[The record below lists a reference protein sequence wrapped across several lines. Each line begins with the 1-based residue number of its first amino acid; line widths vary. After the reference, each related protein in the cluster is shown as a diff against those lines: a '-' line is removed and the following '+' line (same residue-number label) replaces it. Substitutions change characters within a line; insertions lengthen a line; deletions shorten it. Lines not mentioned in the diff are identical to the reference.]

1 MKKTI
6 LTLAALLV
14 AVAAVFTAPAHA
26 GGKRLQ
32 FGYPLGSFVA
42 KSHSGGSSY
51 GHRRSRRTHRAYAAK
66 KAAARRA
73 AARRAAARKAA
84 ARRLAAKK
92 AARRLAAKKSARAR
106 AVAARRNKSARA
118 RRVEAVAKQNDVIKL
133 APVKASAIAGANTLN
148 FEDESSE
155 VVPLP
160 AQKQALPMT
169 EINVIDETT
178 DSVEVATEEV
188 ENENDYDDTVE
199 LECKKFIP
207 SAGLTIT
214 IPCGS

>member
-32 FGYPLGSFVA
+32 FGHPLGSFVA

-73 AARRAAARKAA
+73 AARRAAVRKAA

-92 AARRLAAKKSARAR
+92 AAKAR
-106 AVAARRNKSARA
+106 AVAARRRRSASVRKVA
-118 RRVEAVAKQNDVIKL
+118 AVAAQNDVIKL
-133 APVKASAIAGANTLN
+133 APVKASAIAGANTLE
-148 FEDESSE
+148 FEDERGE
-155 VVPLP
+155 VAVLP
-160 AQKQALPMT
+160 AVT
-169 EINVIDETT
+169 EVKAVNGTT
-178 DSVEVATEEV
+178 DSTEVATEEV
-188 ENENDYDDTVE
+188 ETENDYDDTVE
-199 LECKKFIP
+199 LECKRFIP

>member
-32 FGYPLGSFVA
+32 FGHPLGSFVA

-73 AARRAAARKAA
+73 AARRAAVRKAA

-92 AARRLAAKKSARAR
+92 AAKAR
-106 AVAARRNKSARA
+106 AVAARRRKSASV
-118 RRVEAVAKQNDVIKL
+118 RRVAAVATQNDVIKL
-133 APVKASAIAGANTLN
+133 APVKASAIAGANTLE
-148 FEDESSE
+148 FEDERGE
-155 VVPLP
+155 VAVLP
-160 AQKQALPMT
+160 AVT
-169 EINVIDETT
+169 EVKAVNGTT
-178 DSVEVATEEV
+178 DSTEVATEEV
-188 ENENDYDDTVE
+188 ETENDYDDTVE
-199 LECKKFIP
+199 LECKRFIP

>member
-32 FGYPLGSFVA
+32 FGHPLGSFGA

-51 GHRRSRRTHRAYAAK
+51 SHRRSRRTHRAYAAK

-73 AARRAAARKAA
+73 AARRAAVRKAA

-92 AARRLAAKKSARAR
+92 AAKAR
-106 AVAARRNKSARA
+106 AVAARRRKSASVRKVA
-118 RRVEAVAKQNDVIKL
+118 AVATQNDVIKL
-133 APVKASAIAGANTLN
+133 APVKASAIAGTNTLE
-148 FEDESSE
+148 FEDKSGE
-155 VVPLP
+155 VAVLP
-160 AQKQALPMT
+160 AVT
-169 EINVIDETT
+169 EVKAINGTT
-178 DSVEVATEEV
+178 DSTEVATEEV

>member
-51 GHRRSRRTHRAYAAK
+51 GHRRSSRTNRAYAAK

-73 AARRAAARKAA
+73 AARRAAVRKAA

-92 AARRLAAKKSARAR
+92 ASKAR
-106 AVAARRNKSARA
+106 AVAARRRKSASVRKVA
-118 RRVEAVAKQNDVIKL
+118 AVATQNDVIKL
-133 APVKASAIAGANTLN
+133 APVKASAIAGTNTLE
-148 FEDESSE
+148 FEDKSGE
-155 VVPLP
+155 VAVLP
-160 AQKQALPMT
+160 AVT
-169 EINVIDETT
+169 EVKAINGTT
-178 DSVEVATEEV
+178 DSTEVATEEV

>member
-32 FGYPLGSFVA
+32 FGHPLGSFVA

-73 AARRAAARKAA
+73 AARRAAVRKAA

-92 AARRLAAKKSARAR
+92 AAKAR
-106 AVAARRNKSARA
+106 AVAARRRRSASVRKVA
-118 RRVEAVAKQNDVIKL
+118 AVAAQNDVIKL
-133 APVKASAIAGANTLN
+133 APVKASAIAGANTLE
-148 FEDESSE
+148 FEDESGE
-155 VVPLP
+155 VAVLP
-160 AQKQALPMT
+160 AVT
-169 EINVIDETT
+169 EVKAVNGTT
-178 DSVEVATEEV
+178 DSTEVATEEV
-188 ENENDYDDTVE
+188 ETENDYDDTVE
-199 LECKKFIP
+199 LECKRFIP

>member
-32 FGYPLGSFVA
+32 FGHPLGSFGA

-73 AARRAAARKAA
+73 AARRAAVRKAA
-84 ARRLAAKK
+84 ARRLAAK
-92 AARRLAAKKSARAR
+92 RAAKAR
-106 AVAARRNKSARA
+106 AVASRRRKSASVRKVA
-118 RRVEAVAKQNDVIKL
+118 AVAAQNDVIKL
-133 APVKASAIAGANTLN
+133 APVKASAIAGANTLK
-148 FEDESSE
+148 FDDESGE
-155 VVPLP
+155 VAVLP
-160 AQKQALPMT
+160 AVT
-169 EINVIDETT
+169 EVKAINGTT
-178 DSVEVATEEV
+178 DSTEVATEEV
-188 ENENDYDDTVE
+188 ETENDYDDTVE

>member
-32 FGYPLGSFVA
+32 FGHPLGSFVA

-73 AARRAAARKAA
+73 AARRAAVRKAA

-92 AARRLAAKKSARAR
+92 AAKAR
-106 AVAARRNKSARA
+106 AVAARRRRSASVRKVA
-118 RRVEAVAKQNDVIKL
+118 AVAAQNEVIKL
-133 APVKASAIAGANTLN
+133 APVKASAIAGANTLE
-148 FEDESSE
+148 FEDESGE
-155 VVPLP
+155 VAVLP
-160 AQKQALPMT
+160 AVT
-169 EINVIDETT
+169 EVKAVNGTT
-178 DSVEVATEEV
+178 DSTEVATEEV
-188 ENENDYDDTVE
+188 ETENDYDDTVE
-199 LECKKFIP
+199 LECKRFIP

>member
-92 AARRLAAKKSARAR
+92 AAKAR
-106 AVAARRNKSARA
+106 AVAARRRKLASV
-118 RRVEAVAKQNDVIKL
+118 RRVAAVAAQNDVIKL
-133 APVKASAIAGANTLN
+133 APVKASAIAGANTLE
-148 FEDESSE
+148 FEDESGE
-155 VVPLP
+155 VAVLP
-160 AQKQALPMT
+160 AVT
-169 EINVIDETT
+169 EVKAINGTT
-178 DSVEVATEEV
+178 DSTEVATEEV

>member
-51 GHRRSRRTHRAYAAK
+51 GHRRSGRTNRAYAAK

-73 AARRAAARKAA
+73 AARRAAVRKAA

-92 AARRLAAKKSARAR
+92 AAKAR
-106 AVAARRNKSARA
+106 AVAARRRKSASVRKVA
-118 RRVEAVAKQNDVIKL
+118 AVATQNDVIKL
-133 APVKASAIAGANTLN
+133 APVKASAIAGTNTLE
-148 FEDESSE
+148 FEDKSGE
-155 VVPLP
+155 VAVLP
-160 AQKQALPMT
+160 AVT
-169 EINVIDETT
+169 EVKAINGTT
-178 DSVEVATEEV
+178 DSTEVATEEV

>member
-32 FGYPLGSFVA
+32 FGHPLGSFGA

-51 GHRRSRRTHRAYAAK
+51 SHRRSRRTHRAYAAK

-92 AARRLAAKKSARAR
+92 AAKAR
-106 AVAARRNKSARA
+106 AVAARRRKLASV
-118 RRVEAVAKQNDVIKL
+118 RRVAAVAAQNDVIKL
-133 APVKASAIAGANTLN
+133 APVKASAIAGANTLE
-148 FEDESSE
+148 FEDESGE
-155 VVPLP
+155 VAVLP
-160 AQKQALPMT
+160 AVTKVKA
-169 EINVIDETT
+169 INGTS
-178 DSVEVATEEV
+178 DSIKVATKEFDT
-188 ENENDYDDTVE
+188 ENDYDDTVE

-207 SAGLTIT
+207 TAGLTIT

>member
-32 FGYPLGSFVA
+32 FGHPLGSFVA

-92 AARRLAAKKSARAR
+92 AAKAR
-106 AVAARRNKSARA
+106 AVAARRRRSASVRKVA
-118 RRVEAVAKQNDVIKL
+118 AVAAQNEVIKL
-133 APVKASAIAGANTLN
+133 APVKASAIAGANTLE
-148 FEDESSE
+148 FEDERGE
-155 VVPLP
+155 VAVLP
-160 AQKQALPMT
+160 AVT
-169 EINVIDETT
+169 EVKAVNGTT
-178 DSVEVATEEV
+178 DSTEVATEEV
-188 ENENDYDDTVE
+188 ETENDYDDTVE
-199 LECKKFIP
+199 LECKRFIP

>member
-14 AVAAVFTAPAHA
+14 VVAAVFTAPAHA

-32 FGYPLGSFVA
+32 FGHPLGSFVA

-73 AARRAAARKAA
+73 AARRAAVRKAA

-92 AARRLAAKKSARAR
+92 AAKAR
-106 AVAARRNKSARA
+106 AVAARRRRSASVRKVA
-118 RRVEAVAKQNDVIKL
+118 AVATQNDVIKL
-133 APVKASAIAGANTLN
+133 APVKASAIAGANTLE
-148 FEDESSE
+148 FEDESGE
-155 VVPLP
+155 VSVLP
-160 AQKQALPMT
+160 AVT
-169 EINVIDETT
+169 EVKAINGTT
-178 DSVEVATEEV
+178 DSTEVATEEV

>member
-51 GHRRSRRTHRAYAAK
+51 GHRRSRRTNRAYAAK

-73 AARRAAARKAA
+73 AARRAAVRKAA

-92 AARRLAAKKSARAR
+92 AAKAR
-106 AVAARRNKSARA
+106 AVAARRRKSASVRKVA
-118 RRVEAVAKQNDVIKL
+118 AVATQNDVIKL
-133 APVKASAIAGANTLN
+133 APVKASAIAGTNTLE
-148 FEDESSE
+148 FEDKSGE
-155 VVPLP
+155 VAVLP
-160 AQKQALPMT
+160 AVT
-169 EINVIDETT
+169 EVKAINGTT
-178 DSVEVATEEV
+178 DSTEVATEEV

>member
-14 AVAAVFTAPAHA
+14 VVAAVFTAPAHA

-32 FGYPLGSFVA
+32 FGHPLGSFGA

-51 GHRRSRRTHRAYAAK
+51 SHRRSRRTHRAYAAK

-73 AARRAAARKAA
+73 AARRAAVRKAA

-92 AARRLAAKKSARAR
+92 AAKAR
-106 AVAARRNKSARA
+106 AVAARRRKSASV
-118 RRVEAVAKQNDVIKL
+118 RRVAAVATQNDVIKL
-133 APVKASAIAGANTLN
+133 APVKASAIAGTNTLE
-148 FEDESSE
+148 FEDESGE
-155 VVPLP
+155 VAVLP
-160 AQKQALPMT
+160 AVT
-169 EINVIDETT
+169 EVKAINGT
-178 DSVEVATEEV
+178 TEEV

-207 SAGLTIT
+207 TAGLTIT

>member
-32 FGYPLGSFVA
+32 FGHPLGSFVA

-84 ARRLAAKK
+84 ARRLAAK
-92 AARRLAAKKSARAR
+92 RAAKAR
-106 AVAARRNKSARA
+106 AVAARRRKSASVRSVA
-118 RRVEAVAKQNDVIKL
+118 AVATQNDVIKL
-133 APVKASAIAGANTLN
+133 APVKASAIAGTNTLE
-148 FEDESSE
+148 FEDESGE
-155 VVPLP
+155 VAVLP
-160 AQKQALPMT
+160 AVTKVKA
-169 EINVIDETT
+169 INGTT
-178 DSVEVATEEV
+178 DSFKVATKEFET
-188 ENENDYDDTVE
+188 ENDYDDTVE

-207 SAGLTIT
+207 TAGLTIT

>member
-32 FGYPLGSFVA
+32 FGHPLGSFVA

-73 AARRAAARKAA
+73 AARRAAVRKAA

-92 AARRLAAKKSARAR
+92 AAKAR
-106 AVAARRNKSARA
+106 AVAARRRRSASVRKVA
-118 RRVEAVAKQNDVIKL
+118 AVAAQNEVIKL
-133 APVKASAIAGANTLN
+133 APVKASAIAGANTLE
-148 FEDESSE
+148 FEDESGE
-155 VVPLP
+155 VAVLP
-160 AQKQALPMT
+160 AVTEVQAV
-169 EINVIDETT
+169 NGTT
-178 DSVEVATEEV
+178 DSTEVATEEV
-188 ENENDYDDTVE
+188 ETENDYDDTVE
-199 LECKKFIP
+199 LECKRFIP

>member
-32 FGYPLGSFVA
+32 FGHPLGSFVA

-73 AARRAAARKAA
+73 AARRAAARRAAVRKAA

-92 AARRLAAKKSARAR
+92 AAKAR
-106 AVAARRNKSARA
+106 AVAARRRKSASV
-118 RRVEAVAKQNDVIKL
+118 RRVAAVATQNDVIKL
-133 APVKASAIAGANTLN
+133 APVKASAIAGTNTLE
-148 FEDESSE
+148 FEDESGE
-155 VVPLP
+155 VAVLP
-160 AQKQALPMT
+160 AVT
-169 EINVIDETT
+169 EVKAINGTT
-178 DSVEVATEEV
+178 DSTEVATEEV

>member
-32 FGYPLGSFVA
+32 FGHPLGSFVA

-84 ARRLAAKK
+84 ARRAAVRKA
-92 AARRLAAKKSARAR
+92 AARRLAAKKAAKAR
-106 AVAARRNKSARA
+106 AVAARRRRSASVRKVA
-118 RRVEAVAKQNDVIKL
+118 AVAAQNEVIKL
-133 APVKASAIAGANTLN
+133 APVKASAIAGANTLE
-148 FEDESSE
+148 FEDESGE
-155 VVPLP
+155 VAVLP
-160 AQKQALPMT
+160 AVT
-169 EINVIDETT
+169 EVKAVNGTT
-178 DSVEVATEEV
+178 DSTEVATEEV
-188 ENENDYDDTVE
+188 ETENDYDDTVE
-199 LECKKFIP
+199 LECKRFIP

>member
-32 FGYPLGSFVA
+32 FGHPLGSFGA

-51 GHRRSRRTHRAYAAK
+51 SHRRSRRTHRAYAAK

-73 AARRAAARKAA
+73 AARRAAVRKAA
-84 ARRLAAKK
+84 ARRLAAKRASK
-92 AARRLAAKKSARAR
+92 AR
-106 AVAARRNKSARA
+106 AVAARRRKSASVRKVA
-118 RRVEAVAKQNDVIKL
+118 AVATQNDVIKL
-133 APVKASAIAGANTLN
+133 APVKASAIAGTNTLE
-148 FEDESSE
+148 FEDESGE
-155 VVPLP
+155 VAVLP
-160 AQKQALPMT
+160 AVT
-169 EINVIDETT
+169 EVKAINGTT
-178 DSVEVATEEV
+178 DSTEVATEEV

>member
-32 FGYPLGSFVA
+32 FGHPLGSFVA

-51 GHRRSRRTHRAYAAK
+51 GHRRSRRTNRAYAAK

-73 AARRAAARKAA
+73 AARRAAVRKAA

-92 AARRLAAKKSARAR
+92 AAKAR
-106 AVAARRNKSARA
+106 AVAARRRKLASV
-118 RRVEAVAKQNDVIKL
+118 RRVAAVAAQNDVIKL
-133 APVKASAIAGANTLN
+133 APVKASAIAGANTLE
-148 FEDESSE
+148 FEDESGE
-155 VVPLP
+155 VAVLP
-160 AQKQALPMT
+160 AVTKVKA
-169 EINVIDETT
+169 INGTS
-178 DSVEVATEEV
+178 DSIKVATKEFDT
-188 ENENDYDDTVE
+188 ENDYDDTVE

-207 SAGLTIT
+207 TAGLTIT

>member
-51 GHRRSRRTHRAYAAK
+51 SHRRSRRTHRAYAAK

-73 AARRAAARKAA
+73 AARRAAVRKAA
-84 ARRLAAKK
+84 ARRLAAK
-92 AARRLAAKKSARAR
+92 RAAKAR
-106 AVAARRNKSARA
+106 AVAARRRKSASVRKVA
-118 RRVEAVAKQNDVIKL
+118 AVAAQNDVIKL
-133 APVKASAIAGANTLN
+133 APVKASAIAGANTLE
-148 FEDESSE
+148 FEDESGE
-155 VVPLP
+155 VAVLP
-160 AQKQALPMT
+160 AVT
-169 EINVIDETT
+169 EVKAINGT
-178 DSVEVATEEV
+178 TEEV

>member
-32 FGYPLGSFVA
+32 FGHPLGSFVA

-73 AARRAAARKAA
+73 AARRAAVRKAA

-92 AARRLAAKKSARAR
+92 AAKAR
-106 AVAARRNKSARA
+106 AVAARRRRSASVRKVA
-118 RRVEAVAKQNDVIKL
+118 AVAAQNDVIKL
-133 APVKASAIAGANTLN
+133 APVKASAIAGANTLE
-148 FEDESSE
+148 FKDESGE
-155 VVPLP
+155 VAVLP
-160 AQKQALPMT
+160 AVT
-169 EINVIDETT
+169 EVKAVNGTT
-178 DSVEVATEEV
+178 DSTEVATEEV
-188 ENENDYDDTVE
+188 ETENDYDDTVE
-199 LECKKFIP
+199 LECKRFIP

>member
-32 FGYPLGSFVA
+32 FGHPLGSFVA

-66 KAAARRA
+66 KTAARRA
-73 AARRAAARKAA
+73 AARRAAVRKAA

-92 AARRLAAKKSARAR
+92 AAKAR
-106 AVAARRNKSARA
+106 AVAARRRRSASVRKVA
-118 RRVEAVAKQNDVIKL
+118 AVAAQNEVIKL
-133 APVKASAIAGANTLN
+133 APVKASAIAGANTLE
-148 FEDESSE
+148 FEDESGE
-155 VVPLP
+155 VAVLP
-160 AQKQALPMT
+160 AVT
-169 EINVIDETT
+169 EVKAVNGTT
-178 DSVEVATEEV
+178 DSTEVATEEV
-188 ENENDYDDTVE
+188 ETENDYDDTVE
-199 LECKKFIP
+199 LECKRFIP

>member
-51 GHRRSRRTHRAYAAK
+51 GHRRSGRTNRAYAAK

-73 AARRAAARKAA
+73 AARRAAVRKAA

-92 AARRLAAKKSARAR
+92 ASKAR
-106 AVAARRNKSARA
+106 AVAARRRKSASVRKVA
-118 RRVEAVAKQNDVIKL
+118 AVATQNDVIKL
-133 APVKASAIAGANTLN
+133 APVKASAIAGTNTLE
-148 FEDESSE
+148 FEDKSGE
-155 VVPLP
+155 VAVLP
-160 AQKQALPMT
+160 AVT
-169 EINVIDETT
+169 EVKAINGTT
-178 DSVEVATEEV
+178 DSTEVATEEV

>member
-32 FGYPLGSFVA
+32 FGHPLGSFVA

-73 AARRAAARKAA
+73 AARRAAVRKAA

-92 AARRLAAKKSARAR
+92 AAKAR
-106 AVAARRNKSARA
+106 AVAARRRRSASVRKVA
-118 RRVEAVAKQNDVIKL
+118 AVAAQNEVIKL
-133 APVKASAIAGANTLN
+133 APVKASAIAGANTLE
-148 FEDESSE
+148 FEDESGE
-155 VVPLP
+155 VAVLP
-160 AQKQALPMT
+160 AVT
-169 EINVIDETT
+169 EVRAVNGTT
-178 DSVEVATEEV
+178 DSTEVATEEV
-188 ENENDYDDTVE
+188 ETENDYDDTVE
-199 LECKKFIP
+199 LECKRFIP

>member
-51 GHRRSRRTHRAYAAK
+51 SHRRSRRTHRAYAAK

-73 AARRAAARKAA
+73 AARRAAVRKAA

-92 AARRLAAKKSARAR
+92 ASKAR
-106 AVAARRNKSARA
+106 AVAARRRKSASVRKVA
-118 RRVEAVAKQNDVIKL
+118 AVATQNDVIKL
-133 APVKASAIAGANTLN
+133 APVKASAIAGTNTLE
-148 FEDESSE
+148 FEDKSGE
-155 VVPLP
+155 VAVLP
-160 AQKQALPMT
+160 AVT
-169 EINVIDETT
+169 EVKAINGTT
-178 DSVEVATEEV
+178 DSTEVATEEV

>member
-32 FGYPLGSFVA
+32 FGHPLGSFVA

-73 AARRAAARKAA
+73 AARRAAVRKDA

-92 AARRLAAKKSARAR
+92 AAKAR
-106 AVAARRNKSARA
+106 AVAARRRKSASVRKVA
-118 RRVEAVAKQNDVIKL
+118 AVATQNDVIKL
-133 APVKASAIAGANTLN
+133 APVKASAIAGTNTLE
-148 FEDESSE
+148 FEDKSGE
-155 VVPLP
+155 VAVLP
-160 AQKQALPMT
+160 AVT
-169 EINVIDETT
+169 EVKAVNGTT
-178 DSVEVATEEV
+178 DSTEVATEEV
-188 ENENDYDDTVE
+188 ETENDYDDTVE
-199 LECKKFIP
+199 LECKRFIP

>member
-1 MKKTI
+1 MKQTI

-32 FGYPLGSFVA
+32 FGHPLGSFVA

-51 GHRRSRRTHRAYAAK
+51 GHRRSRRTKRAYAAK

-118 RRVEAVAKQNDVIKL
+118 RRVEAVATQNDVIKL
-133 APVKASAIAGANTLN
+133 APVKASAIAGTNTLE
-148 FEDESSE
+148 FEDESGE
-155 VVPLP
+155 VAVLP
-160 AQKQALPMT
+160 AVT
-169 EINVIDETT
+169 EVKAINGTT
-178 DSVEVATEEV
+178 DSTEVATEEV
-188 ENENDYDDTVE
+188 ETENDYDGTVE

>member
-14 AVAAVFTAPAHA
+14 VVAAVFTAPAHA

-32 FGYPLGSFVA
+32 FGHPLGSFVA

-84 ARRLAAKK
+84 ARRLAAKRASK
-92 AARRLAAKKSARAR
+92 AR
-106 AVAARRNKSARA
+106 AVAARRRKSASV
-118 RRVEAVAKQNDVIKL
+118 RRVAAVATQNDVIKL
-133 APVKASAIAGANTLN
+133 APVKASAIAGANTLE
-148 FEDESSE
+148 FEDESGE
-155 VVPLP
+155 VAVLP
-160 AQKQALPMT
+160 AVT
-169 EINVIDETT
+169 EVKAINGT
-178 DSVEVATEEV
+178 TEEV

>member
-32 FGYPLGSFVA
+32 FGHPLGSFGA

-51 GHRRSRRTHRAYAAK
+51 SHRRSRRTHRAYAAK

-92 AARRLAAKKSARAR
+92 AARRLAAKKAARAR
-106 AVAARRNKSARA
+106 AVAARRRKSASVRSVA
-118 RRVEAVAKQNDVIKL
+118 AVATQNDVIKL
-133 APVKASAIAGANTLN
+133 APVKASAIAGTNTLE
-148 FEDESSE
+148 FEDESGE
-155 VVPLP
+155 VAVLP
-160 AQKQALPMT
+160 AVT
-169 EINVIDETT
+169 EVKAINGT
-178 DSVEVATEEV
+178 TEEV

>member
-14 AVAAVFTAPAHA
+14 VVAAVFTAPAHA

-32 FGYPLGSFVA
+32 FGHPLGSFGA

-84 ARRLAAKK
+84 ARRRAAKK
-92 AARRLAAKKSARAR
+92 AAKAR
-106 AVAARRNKSARA
+106 AVAARRRRSASVRKVA
-118 RRVEAVAKQNDVIKL
+118 AVATQNDVIKL

-160 AQKQALPMT
+160 APKQALPMT

>member
-51 GHRRSRRTHRAYAAK
+51 GHRRSRRTNRAYAAK

-73 AARRAAARKAA
+73 AARRAAVRKAA

-92 AARRLAAKKSARAR
+92 ASKAR
-106 AVAARRNKSARA
+106 AVAARRRKSASVRKVA
-118 RRVEAVAKQNDVIKL
+118 AVATQNDVIKL
-133 APVKASAIAGANTLN
+133 APVKASAIAGTNTLE
-148 FEDESSE
+148 FEDKSGE
-155 VVPLP
+155 VAVLP
-160 AQKQALPMT
+160 AVT
-169 EINVIDETT
+169 EVKAINGTT
-178 DSVEVATEEV
+178 DSTEVATEEV

>member
-73 AARRAAARKAA
+73 AARRAAARRAAVRKAA

-92 AARRLAAKKSARAR
+92 AAKAR
-106 AVAARRNKSARA
+106 AVAARRRKSASV
-118 RRVEAVAKQNDVIKL
+118 RRVAAVATQNDVIKL
-133 APVKASAIAGANTLN
+133 APVKASAIAGTNTLE
-148 FEDESSE
+148 FEDESGE
-155 VVPLP
+155 VAVLP
-160 AQKQALPMT
+160 AVT
-169 EINVIDETT
+169 EVKAINGTT
-178 DSVEVATEEV
+178 DSTEVATEEV

-199 LECKKFIP
+199 LECKRFIP

>member
-32 FGYPLGSFVA
+32 FGHPLGSFGA

-51 GHRRSRRTHRAYAAK
+51 SHRRSRRTHRAYAAK

-73 AARRAAARKAA
+73 AARRAAVRKAAARRSAVRKAA
-84 ARRLAAKK
+84 ARRLAAK
-92 AARRLAAKKSARAR
+92 RAAKAR
-106 AVAARRNKSARA
+106 AVAARRRKSASVRKVA
-118 RRVEAVAKQNDVIKL
+118 AVAAQNDVIKL
-133 APVKASAIAGANTLN
+133 APVKASAIAGTNTLE
-148 FEDESSE
+148 FEDESGE
-155 VVPLP
+155 VAVLP
-160 AQKQALPMT
+160 AVTKVKA
-169 EINVIDETT
+169 INGTT
-178 DSVEVATEEV
+178 DSFKVATKEFET
-188 ENENDYDDTVE
+188 ENDYDDTVE